1 MGRKDLQDIRLWI
14 IMESVRKADPLHW
27 EDRVLKLSSGNTKLN
42 KTSAKAGYRVVGFGL
57 PAVDTCPGASACK
70 GICFA
75 TQGTY
80 RFRAV
85 RAVRAE
91 NLAASQGD
99 TFVNDMIAA
108 IRRRRSRNVVRVHD
122 SGDFYSQSYLD
133 SWFAIAR
140 ALPGKI
146 FYAYTK
152 SLHLDFTGKPDNFQV
167 VQSLGGKYDHMV
179 DRSRPHARIFATH
192 AARIAAGYVDGNETD
207 IPAIEGETRIG
218 LVYHGGRNLTKAQ
231 AAYWV

>member
-1 MGRKDLQDIRLWI
+1 M
-14 IMESVRKADPLHW
+14 
-27 EDRVLKLSSGNTKLN
+27 LKLSSGNSKLN

-70 GICFA
+70 SICFA

-85 RAVRAE
+85 RAVRAD
-91 NLAASQGD
+91 NLAASQGSS
-99 TFVNDMIAA
+99 FVTDMVAA
-108 IRRRRSRNVVRVHD
+108 IRRLRSRNVVRVHD
-122 SGDFYSQSYLD
+122 SGDFYSQEYMD
-133 SWFAIAR
+133 SWFQIAR
-140 ALPGKI
+140 SLPEKR

-152 SLHLDFTGKPDNFQV
+152 SLHLNFGGKPDNFMI
-167 VQSLGGKYDHMV
+167 VQSLGGKYDHLV
-179 DRSRPHARIFATH
+179 DLTRPHARIFATH

-218 LVYHGGRNLTKAQ
+218 LVYHGGRKLTKAQ
-231 AAYWV
+231 ASYWV

>member
-1 MGRKDLQDIRLWI
+1 M
-14 IMESVRKADPLHW
+14 V
-27 EDRVLKLSSGNTKLN
+27 KLSIGNSKLN
-42 KTSAKAGYRVVGFGL
+42 KTSASKGYRVVGFGL

-85 RAVRAE
+85 RAVRAD
-91 NLAASQGD
+91 NLAASQGSS
-99 TFVNDMIAA
+99 FVTDMVAA

-122 SGDFYSQSYLD
+122 SGDFYSQEYMD

-140 ALPGKI
+140 ALPGKR

-152 SLHLDFTGKPDNFQV
+152 SLHLDFTGKPDNFMII
-167 VQSLGGKYDHMV
+167 QSLGGKYDHLV
-179 DRSRPHARIFATH
+179 DLTRSHARIFATH
-192 AARIAAGYVDGNETD
+192 DARIAAGYVDGNETD
-207 IPAIEGETRIG
+207 IPAIEGVHKIG
-218 LVYHGGRNLTKAQ
+218 LVYHGGRKLTKAQ
-231 AAYWV
+231 ATYWV